1 LIATTIKRCAWVLVA
16 MVALSAALVVL
27 SPDVVEAQ
35 SPDEAATVS
44 TLPVS
49 DAQVQDNAAM
59 PQQQLIYEPA
69 TLRAVNPGDSLWVIS
84 QQRLEPDPDPGQIMN
99 EVGRIYELNQ
109 DLIGNDPNLIFPG
122 QELLLPAVYKPAVP
136 AVVSEQP
143 AVVAEQAPLEE
154 AAPEQATEEVAQ
166 ELVPESVV
174 LEQEAPP
181 KEVTPEQV
189 AEPINSGTGAVSGQQ
204 TSEEDAPA
212 VATRSVPPWPQD
224 SYSEQ
229 YSEEDARNNMLLRRL
244 LGLGIIVLSVLVA
257 ILIAWRLPLRRN
269 VDDPVRWGI
278 PREYYEYQ
286 RHAPETVN
294 DLNKEKKSGLASES
308 LQTAQGPNSPTKTEN
323 AASASV
329 AREEEVYTSL
339 SARRRRA
346 RLRKIHQRTSRPRR
360 QPPVW

>member
-1 LIATTIKRCAWVLVA
+1 MIATTIKRCAWVLA
-16 MVALSAALVVL
+16 TMVALSAALVVL
-27 SPDVVEAQ
+27 SPNVVEAQ

-44 TLPVS
+44 ALPVS

-84 QQRLEPDPDPGQIMN
+84 QQRLEPDPNPEQIMN

-136 AVVSEQP
+136 AAVPEQP
-143 AVVAEQAPLEE
+143 AAQEQAS
-154 AAPEQATEEVAQ
+154 EEVAQ
-166 ELVPESVV
+166 ERVPESVPESVV
-174 LEQEAPP
+174 PEQVPESVAPQ
-181 KEVTPEQV
+181 QV
-189 AEPINSGTGAVSGQQ
+189 AEPINSETGAVSGQQ
-204 TSEEDAPA
+204 TSEEDAPV
-212 VATRSVPPWPQD
+212 VATRSVPPWPQV

-244 LGLGIIVLSVLVA
+244 LGLGIIVLTVLVA

-269 VDDPVRWGI
+269 VDGPTMWGI

-294 DLNKEKKSGLASES
+294 DLNEEKKSGLASES
-308 LQTAQGPNSPTKTEN
+308 LQTAQGPNSPTETEN
-323 AASASV
+323 AASTSV
-329 AREEEVYTSL
+329 AREEVVYPSL
-339 SARRRRA
+339 PASRRKA
-346 RLRKIHQRTSRPRR
+346 RLRKIHQKTTRQRR

>member
-1 LIATTIKRCAWVLVA
+1 MIATTIKRCAWVLA
-16 MVALSAALVVL
+16 TMVALSAALVVL
-27 SPDVVEAQ
+27 SPDVVQAQ

-84 QQRLEPDPDPGQIMN
+84 QQRLEPDPNPEQIMN

-136 AVVSEQP
+136 AAVPEQP
-143 AVVAEQAPLEE
+143 AAQEQAS
-154 AAPEQATEEVAQ
+154 EEVAQ
-166 ELVPESVV
+166 ERVPESVPESVV
-174 LEQEAPP
+174 PEQVPEEVAPQ
-181 KEVTPEQV
+181 QV
-189 AEPINSGTGAVSGQQ
+189 AEPINSETGAVSGQQ

-212 VATRSVPPWPQD
+212 VATRSVPPWPQE

-244 LGLGIIVLSVLVA
+244 LGLGIIVLTVLVA

-269 VDDPVRWGI
+269 VDDPMRWGI
-278 PREYYEYQ
+278 PQEYYEYQ

-308 LQTAQGPNSPTKTEN
+308 LQTAQGLNSPTETEN
-323 AASASV
+323 AASTSV
-329 AREEEVYTSL
+329 AREEVVYPSL
-339 SARRRRA
+339 PARRRKA
-346 RLRKIHQRTSRPRR
+346 RLRRIHQKTTRQRR

>member
-1 LIATTIKRCAWVLVA
+1 MIATTIKRCAWVLVA
-16 MVALSAALVVL
+16 MLALSAALMVL

-49 DAQVQDNAAM
+49 GVQVQDNAAM

-84 QQRLEPDPDPGQIMN
+84 QQRLEPDPDPEQIMN

-136 AVVSEQP
+136 AAVPEQP
-143 AVVAEQAPLEE
+143 AAQEQAP
-154 AAPEQATEEVAQ
+154 EEVAQ
-166 ELVPESVV
+166 ERVPESVV
-174 LEQEAPP
+174 PEQVPEEVAPQ
-181 KEVTPEQV
+181 QV
-189 AEPINSGTGAVSGQQ
+189 AEPINSETGAVAGQQ
-204 TSEEDAPA
+204 TSEEDAPV

-244 LGLGIIVLSVLVA
+244 LSLGVIVLIALVP
-257 ILIAWRLPLRRN
+257 ILIAWRLLLKR
-269 VDDPVRWGI
+269 
-278 PREYYEYQ
+278 
-286 RHAPETVN
+286 
-294 DLNKEKKSGLASES
+294 
-308 LQTAQGPNSPTKTEN
+308 
-323 AASASV
+323 
-329 AREEEVYTSL
+329 
-339 SARRRRA
+339 
-346 RLRKIHQRTSRPRR
+346 
-360 QPPVW
+360 

>member
-1 LIATTIKRCAWVLVA
+1 MIATTIKRCAWVLVA
-16 MVALSAALVVL
+16 MLALSAALMVL

-49 DAQVQDNAAM
+49 GVQVQDNAAM

-84 QQRLEPDPDPGQIMN
+84 QQRLEPDPDPEQIMN

-136 AVVSEQP
+136 AAVPQQP
-143 AVVAEQAPLEE
+143 AAQEQAP
-154 AAPEQATEEVAQ
+154 EEVAQ
-166 ELVPESVV
+166 ERVPESVV
-174 LEQEAPP
+174 PEQVPEEVAPQ
-181 KEVTPEQV
+181 QV
-189 AEPINSGTGAVSGQQ
+189 AEPINSETGAVAGQQ
-204 TSEEDAPA
+204 TSEEDAPV

-244 LGLGIIVLSVLVA
+244 LGLGIIVLTVLVA

-269 VDDPVRWGI
+269 VDGPMTWGI
-278 PREYYEYQ
+278 PQEYYGYQ
-286 RHAPETVN
+286 RHAPEETVN
-294 DLNKEKKSGLASES
+294 DLNKEKKSGLASEQ
-308 LQTAQGPNSPTKTEN
+308 LQTAQGPNSPTETEN
-323 AASASV
+323 AASTSV
-329 AREEEVYTSL
+329 AREEVVYPSL
-339 SARRRRA
+339 PASRRKA
-346 RLRKIHQRTSRPRR
+346 RLRKIHQKTTRQRR

>member
-1 LIATTIKRCAWVLVA
+1 MIATTIKRCAWVLVA

-35 SPDEAATVS
+35 SPNEAATVS
-44 TLPVS
+44 ALPVS
-49 DAQVQDNAAM
+49 DAQIQNNAAM
-59 PQQQLIYEPA
+59 PQQQLTYEPA

-84 QQRLEPDPDPGQIMN
+84 QQRLEPDPDPEQIMN

-136 AVVSEQP
+136 AAVSQQP
-143 AVVAEQAPLEE
+143 AAQEQAS
-154 AAPEQATEEVAQ
+154 EEVAQ
-166 ELVPESVV
+166 ELIPESVV

-212 VATRSVPPWPQD
+212 VATRSVPPWPQE

-229 YSEEDARNNMLLRRL
+229 YSEEEDRNNMLLRKL
-244 LGLGIIVLSVLVA
+244 LGLGIIVLTVLVA

-269 VDDPVRWGI
+269 VDDPVSWGI

-286 RHAPETVN
+286 RHAPEPVN
-294 DLNKEKKSGLASES
+294 DLEEKKSGLTSEPV
-308 LQTAQGPNSPTKTEN
+308 QTAQGPNSPTKTEN

-329 AREEEVYTSL
+329 AREEEVYPSL
-339 SARRRRA
+339 PASRRKA
-346 RLRKIHQRTSRPRR
+346 RLRKIHQKTTRQRR

>member
-1 LIATTIKRCAWVLVA
+1 MIATTIKRCAWVLA
-16 MVALSAALVVL
+16 TMVALSAALVVL

-84 QQRLEPDPDPGQIMN
+84 QQRLEPDPDPEQIMN

-136 AVVSEQP
+136 AAVSQQP
-143 AVVAEQAPLEE
+143 AAQEQAP
-154 AAPEQATEEVAQ
+154 EEVAQ
-166 ELVPESVV
+166 ERVPESVPESVV
-174 LEQEAPP
+174 
-181 KEVTPEQV
+181 PEQV
-189 AEPINSGTGAVSGQQ
+189 PEPINSETGAVSGQQ

-229 YSEEDARNNMLLRRL
+229 YSEEDARNNMLLPRL
-244 LGLGIIVLSVLVA
+244 LGLGVIVLIVLVA
-257 ILIAWRLPLRRN
+257 IL
-269 VDDPVRWGI
+269 
-278 PREYYEYQ
+278 
-286 RHAPETVN
+286 
-294 DLNKEKKSGLASES
+294 LA
-308 LQTAQGPNSPTKTEN
+308 
-323 AASASV
+323 
-329 AREEEVYTSL
+329 
-339 SARRRRA
+339 
-346 RLRKIHQRTSRPRR
+346 RTLLLKR
-360 QPPVW
+360 

>member
-1 LIATTIKRCAWVLVA
+1 LIATIKRCAWVLAA
-16 MVALSAALVVL
+16 MVALSAARVVL

-59 PQQQLIYEPA
+59 PQQQLIYEPP
-69 TLRAVNPGDSLWVIS
+69 TLRAVNPGDSLWTIS
-84 QQRLEPDPDPGQIMN
+84 QQRLDPDPDPEQIMN

-122 QELLLPAVYKPAVP
+122 QELLLPAVYKLAVP
-136 AVVSEQP
+136 AAVPEQP
-143 AVVAEQAPLEE
+143 AAQEQAP
-154 AAPEQATEEVAQ
+154 EEVAQ
-166 ELVPESVV
+166 ERVPESVPESVV
-174 LEQEAPP
+174 PEQVPEEVAPQ
-181 KEVTPEQV
+181 QV
-189 AEPINSGTGAVSGQQ
+189 AEPINSETGAVSGQQ

-212 VATRSVPPWPQD
+212 VATRSVPPWPQG

-244 LGLGIIVLSVLVA
+244 LGLGIIVLTVLVA
-257 ILIAWRLPLRRN
+257 TLIAWRLPLKRN
-269 VDDPVRWGI
+269 VDGPMRWGI
-278 PREYYEYQ
+278 PQEYYEYQ

-294 DLNKEKKSGLASES
+294 DLNEEKKSGLASES
-308 LQTAQGPNSPTKTEN
+308 LQTAQGPNSPTETEN
-323 AASASV
+323 IASASV
-329 AREEEVYTSL
+329 AREEVVYPSL
-339 SARRRRA
+339 PARRRRA
-346 RLRKIHQRTSRPRR
+346 HLRRIHQKKARQRR

>member
-1 LIATTIKRCAWVLVA
+1 MIATTIKRCAWVLVA

-69 TLRAVNPGDSLWVIS
+69 TLHVVNPGDSLWTIS
-84 QQRLEPDPDPGQIMN
+84 QRRLEPDPNPEQIMN

-136 AVVSEQP
+136 AAVSQQP
-143 AVVAEQAPLEE
+143 AAQEQAS
-154 AAPEQATEEVAQ
+154 EEVAQ
-166 ELVPESVV
+166 ERVPESV
-174 LEQEAPP
+174 LPEQAPE
-181 KEVTPEQV
+181 EVAPQQV
-189 AEPINSGTGAVSGQQ
+189 AEPIINSGTDAVSGQQ

-229 YSEEDARNNMLLRRL
+229 YSEEDARNNMLLSRF
-244 LGLGIIVLSVLVA
+244 LGLGAIVLFVLVA
-257 ILIAWRLPLRRN
+257 ILL
-269 VDDPVRWGI
+269 
-278 PREYYEYQ
+278 
-286 RHAPETVN
+286 
-294 DLNKEKKSGLASES
+294 
-308 LQTAQGPNSPTKTEN
+308 
-323 AASASV
+323 
-329 AREEEVYTSL
+329 
-339 SARRRRA
+339 ARRLLLKR
-346 RLRKIHQRTSRPRR
+346 
-360 QPPVW
+360 

>member
-1 LIATTIKRCAWVLVA
+1 MIATTIKRCAWVLA
-16 MVALSAALVVL
+16 TMVALSAALVVL
-27 SPDVVEAQ
+27 SPNVVEAQ

-44 TLPVS
+44 ALPVS

-84 QQRLEPDPDPGQIMN
+84 QQRLEPDPDPEQIMN

-136 AVVSEQP
+136 AAVPEQP
-143 AVVAEQAPLEE
+143 AAQEQAS
-154 AAPEQATEEVAQ
+154 EEVAQ
-166 ELVPESVV
+166 ERVPESVPESVV
-174 LEQEAPP
+174 PEQVPEEVAPQ
-181 KEVTPEQV
+181 QV
-189 AEPINSGTGAVSGQQ
+189 AEPINSETGAVSGQQ

-244 LGLGIIVLSVLVA
+244 LGLGIIVLTVLVA

-269 VDDPVRWGI
+269 VDGPMRWGI
-278 PREYYEYQ
+278 PQEYYEYQ

-308 LQTAQGPNSPTKTEN
+308 LQTAQGLNSPTETEN
-323 AASASV
+323 AASTSV
-329 AREEEVYTSL
+329 AREEVVYPSL
-339 SARRRRA
+339 PASRRKA
-346 RLRKIHQRTSRPRR
+346 RLRKIHQKTTRQRR

>member
-1 LIATTIKRCAWVLVA
+1 MIATTIKRCAWVLVA

-49 DAQVQDNAAM
+49 DAQVQDNAAV

-84 QQRLEPDPDPGQIMN
+84 QQRLEPDPDPEQIMN

-136 AVVSEQP
+136 AAVSQQP
-143 AVVAEQAPLEE
+143 AAQEQAP
-154 AAPEQATEEVAQ
+154 EEVAQ
-166 ELVPESVV
+166 ERVPESVV
-174 LEQEAPP
+174 PEQVPEEVAPQ
-181 KEVTPEQV
+181 QV
-189 AEPINSGTGAVSGQQ
+189 AEPINSETGAVSGQQ

-212 VATRSVPPWPQD
+212 VATCSVPPWPQE

-229 YSEEDARNNMLLRRL
+229 YSDEDARNNMLLRRL

-294 DLNKEKKSGLASES
+294 DLEEKKSGLTSKPV
-308 LQTAQGPNSPTKTEN
+308 QTAQGPNSPTKTEN

-329 AREEEVYTSL
+329 AREEVVYPSL

-346 RLRKIHQRTSRPRR
+346 RLRKIHQKTTRPRR